1 VSLICQTCCRRG
13 VEDQGKLGMRTCLM
27 KCAHAL
33 VACLLAGELHARV
46 ASCLRVGVKIA
57 FAYVLI
63 FLEFF
68 INFLNWSQKV
78 ASCTELNGS
87 ISEV

>member
-1 VSLICQTCCRRG
+1 MSLICQTCCRRG

-46 ASCLRVGVKIA
+46 ASLFESWGENCLCICFNFLRVL
-57 FAYVLI
+57 YN
-63 FLEFF
+63 FF
-68 INFLNWSQKV
+68 NWSQKV